1 MRTPRTVAITAAVA
15 ATVAPLLAIATPASA
30 QQSTETTKSVQNL
43 PVLDWL
49 SLDSLNP
56 TEQLKKVK
64 QLLGTGYVPEAL
76 SVTNAANPQYTSVW
90 IKDATRKVSVLQGL
104 SATDLP
110 TRITEQAKNGFV
122 PTMITGTGS
131 GPGAIFAAVFQKTT
145 EKVQSKLGM
154 TKDVFASA
162 NAQLS
167 AAGFSVASLD
177 VYGTVEK
184 PLYAAVWVAGAAT
197 GTVQVTTGQ
206 TVEQR
211 GKELLAKTKAGLRPV
226 LMAVEPGKLYTTV
239 WSKGSATGL
248 KEYLN
253 LSKLTYT
260 LKATELK
267 ALGYRP
273 EVLDTEGS
281 TIAAIWSKG

>member
-15 ATVAPLLAIATPASA
+15 AAVAPLLAIATPASA

-110 TRITEQAKNGFV
+110 TRITEQAKNGFQ
-122 PTMITGTGS
+122 PTMITGTGT
-131 GPGAIFAAVFQKTT
+131 GAGAIFAAVFEKTT
-145 EKVQSKLGM
+145 EKVQSKLNM
-154 TKDVFASA
+154 TKDVFASV

-197 GTVQVTTGQ
+197 GAVQVTTGQ

-211 GKELLAKTKAGLRPV
+211 GKELLAKTKEGLRPV

>member
-30 QQSTETTKSVQNL
+30 QQSTETTKSVQSL

-110 TRITEQAKNGFV
+110 TRIAEQAKSGFV
-122 PTMITGTGS
+122 PTMISGTGS
-131 GPGAIFAAVFQKTT
+131 GPGAIFAAVFEKTT
-145 EKVQSKLGM
+145 EKVQSKLNM
-154 TKDVFASA
+154 TKDVFASV

-211 GKELLAKTKAGLRPV
+211 GKELLAKTKQGLRPV

>member
-30 QQSTETTKSVQNL
+30 QQSTETTKSVQSI

-56 TEQLKKVK
+56 AEQLKKVK

-110 TRITEQAKNGFV
+110 TRITEQAKNGLQ
-122 PTMITGTGS
+122 PTMITGTGT
-131 GPGAIFAAVFQKTT
+131 GAGAIFAAVFEKTT
-145 EKVQSKLGM
+145 QKVQSKLNM
-154 TKDVFASA
+154 TKDVFASV

-211 GKELLAKTKAGLRPV
+211 GKELLAKTKEGLRPV